1 MYLTDLTLDHFRSY
15 AGLSLTLRPGL
26 TLVIGDNATGKS
38 NLLEAIYTLAATRS
52 PRASTE
58 GELIAWDAPHPPV
71 TRIAGAAQ
79 RADGPVRV
87 EIALVARTDPQGT
100 VVPAKSGAPLTSKR
114 IRVNGVNRRASDATG
129 QIAAVLFTTLD
140 IEIITGSPSHRRR
153 YLDLTIAQYD
163 RAYARAYSRYD
174 KAVTQRNALLKRIRA
189 GEATAA
195 ELAPW
200 DDVLISEG
208 ATVVAARAD
217 AVKQLAAAANRH
229 HDDVTSFDA
238 TATNTPTDAA
248 TDTATPTDTAT
259 DTATDKATAT
269 HTDAGTL
276 DLAYQ
281 PALGKAG
288 LPDVA
293 TANAVQERLQAALS
307 AERRREL
314 GAGTTLIGPHRDDV
328 AIQLNG
334 HAAAAYASRAQQ
346 RSIAL
351 ALRLAEADL
360 LRARTGEW
368 PILLLDDVFSE
379 LDPSRRTATARAIA
393 GAEQVIV
400 SSADAATVPD
410 ALPAAVDSYR
420 VADGQLIRIDA

>member
-71 TRIAGAAQ
+71 TRIAGSAH

-87 EIALVARTDPQGT
+87 EIALVARTDPQGA

-217 AVKQLAAAANRH
+217 AVKQLAVAANRH

-238 TATNTPTDAA
+238 TDTGTATAPT
-248 TDTATPTDTAT
+248 TGTATPTGTAT
-259 DTATDKATAT
+259 D
-269 HTDAGTL
+269 TL

-293 TANAVQERLQAALS
+293 TANAVQERLQAALN
-307 AERRREL
+307 AERHREL

-360 LRARTGEW
+360 LRARTGES

>member
-15 AGLSLTLRPGL
+15 ASLTLTLRPGL

-71 TRIAGAAQ
+71 TRIAGSAH

-87 EIALVARTDPQGT
+87 EIALVARTDPQGG

-217 AVKQLAAAANRH
+217 AVKQLAVAANRH

-238 TATNTPTDAA
+238 TDTD

-259 DTATDKATAT
+259 ATAT
-269 HTDAGTL
+269 NTGTTTDTL

-293 TANAVQERLQAALS
+293 TANAVQERLQAALN
-307 AERRREL
+307 AERHREL

-360 LRARTGEW
+360 LRARTGES

-410 ALPAAVDSYR
+410 ALPVAVDSYR